1 MGCYFVNLASNVST
15 VHVCCFSDLD
25 LTTVILL
32 SDSIWKLGWFV
43 SEFLRHVWWLVV
55 FYFQEFVKQ
64 KRTVGSPNSNQC
76 IACLPT
82 LSLAWIKCRWIC
94 TDHTVDGR
102 NPAPVEVGSCF
113 SHYLQGFKST
123 IQTVGFPSPEFW
135 TNHQHYIFFSN
146 GKNNFLLHTKTL
158 YLNNGQFCFQVVRK
172 NFMESYRQGKVMVVA
187 VWVLEAF
194 HPVN

>member
-15 VHVCCFSDLD
+15 VTC
-25 LTTVILL
+25 LL
-32 SDSIWKLGWFV
+32 FFGFGFDYSNLAIRLHIIWKLGWFV

-135 TNHQHYIFFSN
+135 TNHQHYIFFPTV
-146 GKNNFLLHTKTL
+146 KAT
-158 YLNNGQFCFQVVRK
+158 FCCTPK
-172 NFMESYRQGKVMVVA
+172 
-187 VWVLEAF
+187 LCT
-194 HPVN
+194 